1 MVQNIQD
8 PELKDFIEE
17 SITECFRYLESNKRE
32 KCEFSQN
39 LLICLGEK
47 EQQVSLNF
55 LNLALT
61 LEFHKK

>member
-1 MVQNIQD
+1 MIQNIQD

-47 EQQVSLNF
+47 EQQVSFNF
-55 LNLALT
+55 
-61 LEFHKK
+61 